1 MAEALVSVVLEQLVS
16 LTRKQIEEE
25 VRLVVNVE
33 REVENLIF
41 HFNAIQ
47 AVLQDAEERQVK
59 EKSVR
64 TWLQNLEDVSYDI
77 NEVLDE
83 WNTEILKHQIEKEEE
98 KEGKNVALT
107 KRKVCFF
114 IPSPS
119 VCFGSIGKVIMR
131 RDIAMRIKEI
141 NEKLTEIANL
151 REKYNF
157 HENTIRA
164 TEKLEHVETC
174 SFVQVSSIIGR
185 EEEKNRLMS
194 MLLSESSQQGKSP
207 FVVIPIVGMG
217 GLGKTAFA
225 QLVYND
231 ENIKTHFD
239 TRIWVCVSD
248 PFEEIKIAKA
258 IVEVLN
264 KGDGRIHSTSLQP
277 LLECINEYISG
288 KKFVLV
294 LDDVWNP
301 TISNWE
307 PLMGALQNSAI
318 GSRILVT
325 TRKETVA
332 TVMGATVDH
341 VIHLNILSDQGCLQL
356 FNKIA
361 FFNRE
366 RDDQLEDIG
375 RKIVKKCNG
384 LPLAAKTLASLM
396 RYKKTRKEWVDVL
409 DNKIWELEE
418 VEQQVFRSLFLSY
431 YELSPAVRR
440 CLLYCAVF
448 PKDYEFERNQLIEC
462 WMSQEYLNM
471 KVSHQK

>member
-1 MAEALVSVVLEQLVS
+1 MSGTPPFSSITWRSKKKKLVS

-25 VRLVVNVE
+25 VRLVVNVD

-59 EKSVR
+59 EANVR
-64 TWLQNLEDVSYDI
+64 NWLRNLEDVSYDI
-77 NEVLDE
+77 NDVLDE
-83 WNTEILKHQIEKEEE
+83 WNTELLKHQIEKEEE

-131 RDIAMRIKEI
+131 RDIAVRIKEI
-141 NEKLTEIANL
+141 NEKLSEIAIL
-151 REKYNF
+151 RKNYNF
-157 HENTIRA
+157 LENTIRA
-164 TEKLEHVETC
+164 TEKLERVETS

-207 FVVIPIVGMG
+207 FVIPIVGMG

-231 ENIKTHFD
+231 ENIKTHFKP
-239 TRIWVCVSD
+239 RIWVCVSD
-248 PFEEIKIAKA
+248 PFEEIKIARA
-258 IVEVLN
+258 IAEALN
-264 KGDGRIHSTSLQP
+264 KDDNRINSTSLQP

-288 KKFVLV
+288 KKFLIF
-294 LDDVWNP
+294 LDDVWTP

-307 PLMGALQNSAI
+307 PLMEALQNSAI

-332 TVMGATVDH
+332 TVMGAPADH
-341 VIHLNILSDQGCLQL
+341 VIHLTILSDQDCLQL

-431 YELSPAVRR
+431 YELSPADRR
-440 CLLYCAVF
+440 CLLYCATF
-448 PKDYEFERNQLIEC
+448 PL
-462 WMSQEYLNM
+462 
-471 KVSHQK
+471 